1 VQERLALDQR
11 ADLGLVSG
19 AFDEVTFPVARHQPL
34 ADLNGA
40 LINAD
45 SAWDEATAVG
55 ASAARAAGLVATGP
69 QRQYLGAQLA

>member
-19 AFDEVTFPVARHQPL
+19 ALDEITFPVAGQQPL

-40 LINAD
+40 LINVD
-45 SAWDEATAVG
+45 SAWDEAMAVG
-55 ASAARAAGLVATGP
+55 ASAARAAGLVATGQ
-69 QRQYLGAQLA
+69 QRLVSIN